1 MFSNYFKIAIR
12 QVMRHKAHNA
22 INIAGLG
29 IGLTVSLII
38 SLFIV
43 QELSYDRFHQ
53 NGDHIYL
60 LTMTWKMGGTQA
72 HVAAAT
78 SAAGPALKETLPQI
92 KEMVRLTEESLIF
105 NKQGEIFEEGA
116 IFAVDPSF
124 FEVFTFPLIAGN
136 PQDALRDPLSLVITE
151 KTAEKYFGAE
161 WKRENILAKTLEGQ
175 DKRLYRIRGVAEN
188 PPVNSHIQFDALLSM
203 SSLPDERKPN
213 WDNSTHFTYLLLHP
227 SASPAAIVASMP
239 DIVESKAGSW
249 YRQYS
254 EYDLVPLH
262 DLYLRNDKYLGID
275 RTSDIKYVYIFSAIA
290 AMVMIIAVINYMNL
304 STARSL
310 ERAKEVGVRKTI
322 GSSRLELFS
331 QFMSES
337 FLVTFVSLLLAIG
350 LAELTLPFFNHISG
364 KTINMNFGDHLEWL
378 PILFLALLLIAIL
391 GGFYPSMILS
401 RYKPVSMLKGK
412 LENAAS
418 GLSLRRLLV
427 ILQFG
432 VSILLISCTLM
443 IKSQLQFM
451 VNAKVGLDK
460 EQLIA
465 LELDN
470 LSRNNLSVLRKELN
484 TIPGVEAV
492 SASIQLP
499 VNVTMRSAIKTRDIE
514 TRHLISILGTD
525 PKFAES
531 AGLEFIA
538 GRNFVPDVENHSD
551 RWEFLLNESAL
562 KFFNWSVDEA
572 LGKEI
577 RLWGIYG
584 EVKGVVRDFHFAPL
598 HKPIEPL
605 IISGGGRNAENFQYL
620 LIRVQASGFS
630 GVLREIKEKWNTLTP
645 GSLFSFSFLDERYKN
660 LYLTETRLGKIM
672 DVFSGLA
679 IFIAS
684 LGLLGLASYTI
695 AQRTK
700 EIGIRKVLGASVP
713 GIVGLLAKDF
723 IKLVLIANLLAWPL
737 AYYATNRWLEDFA
750 YRFEKGWWIF
760 ALAGGLA
767 LLIALLTVS
776 AQAIKAALA
785 NPVEALRYE

>member
-1 MFSNYFKIAIR
+1 MFSNYLKIAIR
-12 QVMRHKAHNA
+12 QIMRHKAHNA

-29 IGLTVSLII
+29 IGLSVSLII

-43 QELSYDRFHQ
+43 QELSYDRFHA
-53 NGDHIYL
+53 NGEHIYL
-60 LTMTWKMGGTQA
+60 LAMTWKMEGTHA

-92 KEMVRLTEESLIF
+92 KEMVRLTQEPLIF
-105 NKQGEIFEEGA
+105 NKQGENFEEEA
-116 IFAVDPSF
+116 IVAVDPSF

-136 PQDALRDPLSLVITE
+136 PREALREPLSLVITE
-151 KTAEKYFGAE
+151 KLAEKYFGAG

-175 DKRLYRIRGVAEN
+175 DKKLYRISGVAEN
-188 PPVNSHIQFDALLSM
+188 PPVNSHIQFDALLSI
-203 SSLPDERKPN
+203 SSLLEERKPN
-213 WDNSTHFTYLLLHP
+213 WDNSSHFTYLLLHP

-239 DIVESKAGSW
+239 DIVESKAGPF

-275 RTSDIKYVYIFSAIA
+275 HTSDMKYVYIFSVIA

-337 FLVTFVSLLLAIG
+337 FLVTFVALLLAIG
-350 LAELTLPFFNHISG
+350 LAELTLPFFNDISG

-378 PILFLALLLIAIL
+378 PILFLAVLLIAIV
-391 GGFYPSMILS
+391 GGFYPSMVLS

-412 LENAAS
+412 LENTVS

-451 VNAKVGLDK
+451 IDAKVGLDK

-465 LELDN
+465 LELDD

-499 VNVTMRSAIKTRDIE
+499 VNVTMRSTIKTREIE
-514 TRHLISILGTD
+514 TRHLISILGAD
-525 PKFAES
+525 PKFAET

-538 GRNFVPDVENHSD
+538 GRNFVPDVENHTD

-562 KFFNWSVDEA
+562 KFFNWSIAEA

-577 RLWGIYG
+577 RLWGVYG

-605 IISGGGRNAENFQYL
+605 IVSGGGRNAENFQYL
-620 LIRVQASGFS
+620 LIRVQASKFS
-630 GVLREIKEKWNTLTP
+630 GVLRKIKERWNTLTP
-645 GSLFSFSFLDERYKN
+645 GSPFSFSFLDERYKS
-660 LYLTETRLGKIM
+660 LYLTETRLSKIM

-684 LGLLGLASYTI
+684 LGLLGLAFYTI

-750 YRFEKGWWIF
+750 YRFEKGWWVF

-776 AQAIKAALA
+776 TQAIKAALA
-785 NPVEALRYE
+785 NPVESLRYE